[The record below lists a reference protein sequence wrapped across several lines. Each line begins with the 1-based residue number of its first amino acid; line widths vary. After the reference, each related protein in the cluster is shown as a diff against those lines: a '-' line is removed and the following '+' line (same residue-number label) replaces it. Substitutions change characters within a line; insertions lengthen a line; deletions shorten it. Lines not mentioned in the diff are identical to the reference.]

1 MSLVELGRYPSHVD
15 ADIDRLALEANGIH
29 AVLFDS
35 ETNNFFGGGG
45 LIWARLMVLD
55 DDLDAAR
62 ALLSPEA
69 GAPPGQG

>member
-15 ADIDRLALEANGIH
+15 ADIARLTLEANGIH

-55 DDLDAAR
+55 EDIDAAR

-69 GAPPGQG
+69 DGPPGQG